1 MEQSSH
7 TSADSNPQPPA
18 EAAGS
23 SKKPRRWRWIAG
35 GVLLLLILLLLFLPT
50 LAASALGRPL
60 LVAYVNEQ
68 LNGRIEIKD
77 CSLGWT
83 SGVRVDGIVIFD
95 ATGRQILQS
104 SRVSTDLTALEALR
118 GRCEL
123 GRARAEGLDLL
134 LSREP
139 DGSMNWDHLVRT
151 DSTWRAG
158 ATMPKAR
165 GVVQVDDGS
174 LTFEDRSDSARLPV
188 FLRSIHAGLK
198 LPPDGGVHEVL
209 SATAQLGSAKPG
221 TILLKGSI
229 VPDAKNGL
237 AIEQSLRVAGMDA
250 EAVSRELGP
259 SWVITGQT
267 ANSAMFERKPLQS
280 TQVSPDSQPSTRPH

>member
-23 SKKPRRWRWIAG
+23 SKKPRRWRWIAS
-35 GVLLLLILLLLFLPT
+35 GVLLLLILLLLFLPA
-50 LAASALGRPL
+50 LAGSALGRPL

-104 SRVSTDLTALEALR
+104 SRLATELTVLDALR
-118 GRCEL
+118 GRYDL
-123 GRARAEGLDLL
+123 GRARAEGLDML

-139 DGSMNWDHLVRT
+139 DGSLNWDHLIRT
-151 DSTWRAG
+151 DSTWHAR
-158 ATMPKAR
+158 ATMPKIR
-165 GVVQVDDGS
+165 GVIQVDSGS
-174 LTFEDRSDSARLPV
+174 LTFEDRSDSAQLPV

-209 SATAQLGSAKPG
+209 SATAQLGSARPG

-237 AIEQSLRVAGMDA
+237 AIEQTLRVAAMDV

-259 SWVITGQT
+259 NWVVTGRT
-267 ANSAMFERKPLQS
+267 ADSAMFERKISASQRF
-280 TQVSPDSQPSTRPH
+280 SPESRPATQPS